1 MKINGASVVFVRR
14 QVGLLKMSGAFR
26 YRTTLLLCSS
36 FDFVATKT
44 CQVKISTF
52 SFLHVD
58 QQLPYVLSLQP
69 LVATRISRSG
79 RRFHT
84 VKRRTHKKNSSS

>member
-58 QQLPYVLSLQP
+58 QRAATISTIVAATSSDTNQQVRTTVSYSEAPYTQEE
-69 LVATRISRSG
+69 
-79 RRFHT
+79 
-84 VKRRTHKKNSSS
+84 